1 MPLVIA
7 CGLLALAGAGAIAWV
22 TIHLWVAMRMGASL
36 GRRDYVT
43 LGLGLLGVA
52 IGLGG
57 LTTAAG
63 HAART
68 SPGPASGSP
77 TPNDSTLDPSVTP
90 PTP

>member
-1 MPLVIA
+1 MSLVIA
-7 CGLLALAGAGAIAWV
+7 CGLFALAGAGAIAWV
-22 TIHLWVAMRMGASL
+22 AIHFWVAMRLGASL
-36 GRRDYVT
+36 ARRDYVT

-68 SPGPASGSP
+68 TPGPASGSP
-77 TPNDSTLDPSVTP
+77 TPNDSSSQPSGVPTTP
-90 PTP
+90 